1 MADIFAGVIKIIQN
15 GVQYRFLSKSSLS
28 FQYFI
33 KVFLEK
39 KIAMLSFKWKK
50 QKRKTE
56 TKTKKKLA
64 LESLLYSYDAVSP
77 KVVRCISVRKIDF
90 FKTLPMDLSDTP
102 FTPKLKRVL
111 ELFVQHD
118 RSSLY
123 KLLKPKFVFFKCNT
137 LKIQV
142 SDYLIPMDSN
152 QWKFSR

>member
-15 GVQYRFLSKSSLS
+15 GVQYGFLSKSSLS

-50 QKRKTE
+50 QKEKQ
-56 TKTKKKLA
+56 KQKQKKLA

-118 RSSLY
+118 RSSL
-123 KLLKPKFVFFKCNT
+123 
-137 LKIQV
+137 
-142 SDYLIPMDSN
+142 
-152 QWKFSR
+152 

>member
-1 MADIFAGVIKIIQN
+1 M
-15 GVQYRFLSKSSLS
+15 
-28 FQYFI
+28 
-33 KVFLEK
+33 E
-39 KIAMLSFKWKK
+39 K

-90 FKTLPMDLSDTP
+90 FKTLPMGLSDTP

-118 RSSLY
+118 RYSL
-123 KLLKPKFVFFKCNT
+123 
-137 LKIQV
+137 
-142 SDYLIPMDSN
+142 
-152 QWKFSR
+152 